1 MIYDNSVGDTFFQFY
16 TDDPL
21 GFLNKRNIDTE
32 QARTEVVKLR
42 KTLDE
47 IENVIDRVEQ
57 AENKT
62 GLWSRY
68 TRGELPHIHC
78 SKDPFENVFLDALWI
93 QADRIREN
101 IKKKYTISD
110 EELSNLMF
118 EE

>member
-57 AENKT
+57 AEN
-62 GLWSRY
+62 
-68 TRGELPHIHC
+68 
-78 SKDPFENVFLDALWI
+78 
-93 QADRIREN
+93 
-101 IKKKYTISD
+101 IKKKYTISN
-110 EELSNLMF
+110 EEINNLMF
-118 EE
+118 GE